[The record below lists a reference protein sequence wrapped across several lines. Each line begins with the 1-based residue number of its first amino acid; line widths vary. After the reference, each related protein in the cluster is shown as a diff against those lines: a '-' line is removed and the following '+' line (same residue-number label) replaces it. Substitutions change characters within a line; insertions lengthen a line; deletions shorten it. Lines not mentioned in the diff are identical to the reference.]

1 MSCTSKKGKATMKL
15 KSRKLSY
22 VLRILGLATACVALC
37 TNLAD
42 SANADQL
49 KTDVDIVLVLA
60 IVGAAAV
67 ITVAVLVVHES
78 AKKRTITGCVT
89 SGDNGMSVTDEKD
102 KRLYALSGDTAGV
115 KPGERMTLRG
125 KKFKSNE
132 GKPPFWETKKI
143 VKDFGVCQP

>member
-1 MSCTSKKGKATMKL
+1 
-15 KSRKLSY
+15 
-22 VLRILGLATACVALC
+22 
-37 TNLAD
+37 
-42 SANADQL
+42 
-49 KTDVDIVLVLA
+49 
-60 IVGAAAV
+60 
-67 ITVAVLVVHES
+67 
-78 AKKRTITGCVT
+78 
-89 SGDNGMSVTDEKD
+89 MSVTDEKD